1 MAASREYLQYI
12 LEQLANLSHV
22 SSRRMFGGFGL
33 YSGSQFFALV
43 FGDILYFKVGDA
55 TRADYESRGMRRFQP
70 YKDKPLL
77 SMSYY
82 EVPADVLEDADELV
96 VWARRAVEA
105 ALVKTAVSKRRK
117 VPSPKAKQ
125 QQLQQ
130 RRAKKPRARPIG
142 RK

>member
-1 MAASREYLQYI
+1 MAASNEYLQYI
-12 LEQLANLSHV
+12 LEQLADLSRV

-43 FGDILYFKVGDA
+43 FGDTLYFKVGEA
-55 TRADYESRGMRRFQP
+55 TRPDYESRGMRRFQP

-105 ALVKTAVSKRRK
+105 ALAKTAARKRRPM
-117 VPSPKAKQ
+117 PSPKAK
-125 QQLQQ
+125 
-130 RRAKKPRARPIG
+130 RRRVKPRAQPTG

>member
-1 MAASREYLQYI
+1 MAASNEYLQYI
-12 LEQLANLSHV
+12 LEQLANLSQV

-43 FGDILYFKVGDA
+43 FGDTLYFKVGDA
-55 TRADYESRGMRRFQP
+55 SRPDYESRGMRRFQP

-105 ALVKTAVSKRRK
+105 ALVKSAVSKQRP

-125 QQLQQ
+125 R
-130 RRAKKPRARPIG
+130 RRAKKPQTRPSG